1 MAGTVGVAPGTTTLQ
16 LDDGS
21 VIQLV
26 DYIDDKH
33 YGTCEWQ
40 TGDTS
45 SISVYSAA
53 LSQAIPG
60 GTRPLFRVD
69 TNIPRSGDN
78 GLPQSWEFYVYS
90 IGVSLTRAIRP
101 TGSATAITGL
111 GEYSE
116 RVGDPVNL
124 ELGRKLFFEYKY
136 NGKVFSQGVMED
148 YPAGSGAYFQGTAN
162 SITVESNGVPSPRDR
177 VAMVLPIWEREGLG
191 YSMTVTPEASITI
204 SQTAQDAATALTF
217 VDMRVKKAGLIKR
230 QIN

>member
-33 YGTCEWQ
+33 WGTCEWS

-45 SISVYSAA
+45 AISVFSAA

-90 IGVSLTRAIRP
+90 IGVSLTRAMRP
-101 TGSATAITGL
+101 TSPATTITGL
-111 GEYSE
+111 GEYSN
-116 RVGDPVNL
+116 RADDVTTF
-124 ELGRKLFFEYKY
+124 ELNRKLFFEYKY
-136 NGKVFSQGVMED
+136 NGKTFTQGVMED
-148 YPAGSGAYFQGTAN
+148 YPAGSGAFFQGTSN
-162 SITVESNGVPSPRDR
+162 SISVENNGVPSPRDR

-191 YSMTVTPEASITI
+191 YSMTITPEASITI
-204 SQTAQDAATALTF
+204 SQTAQDVSTALTF
-217 VDMRVKKAGLIKR
+217 VDMRVKKTGLIKR